1 MTRLWGWIVVGV
13 RFEINLYV
21 ALGRWLLRRPAV
33 PVGATPWGYARLV
46 TPVIW
51 LWIFG
56 SAVEVVVVHVVTPW
70 LAVRLVLLAVGV
82 WGLLWMVGLLASYRV
97 YPHLVDGDGLRVR
110 HGKRADVRVPWERV
124 ARVTTVDRDL
134 PSSVRTFQP
143 RPVDGVDGE
152 GGVDLQIGV
161 SGRANVHLVLTEP
174 MTVPVSGEPLAVTA
188 LTFLVDDPREFV
200 AQVRSAVRSAA
211 H

>member
-56 SAVEVVVVHVVTPW
+56 SAVEVVVVHVITPW
-70 LAVRLVLLAVGV
+70 LVVRLVLLAVGV

-97 YPHLVDGDGLRVR
+97 YPHLVDADGLRVR
-110 HGKRADVRVPWERV
+110 HGKRADVRVPWERI

-152 GGVDLQIGV
+152 GGIDLQIGV

>member
-33 PVGATPWGYARLV
+33 PAAATPWGYARLV

-56 SAVEVVVVHVVTPW
+56 SAVEVVVVHVITPW

-97 YPHLVDGDGLRVR
+97 YPHLVDDDGLRVR
-110 HGKRADVRVPWERV
+110 HGKRADVRVPWERI

-143 RPVDGVDGE
+143 CPAGVDGE
-152 GGVDLQIGV
+152 GGIDLQIGV

-200 AQVRSAVRSAA
+200 AQVRSAVRSTA